1 MKLLLTCALL
11 MPLTAL
17 AATASKA
24 APPPDLDISGT
35 WSLSGDVQGTAVT
48 ETCRLQQNDV
58 VLSGQCDTSTG
69 KYDVKGKLD
78 GRTATFT
85 HGGNY
90 QGSDLVITYT
100 GKVAQ
105 DGSMTGTID
114 VDPFNVTG
122 SFSAKKGGAETPST
136 PTSPPTPP
144 AS

>member
-1 MKLLLTCALL
+1 MKHWIACAL
-11 MPLTAL
+11 MVAAPAL
-17 AATASKA
+17 AATAPKA
-24 APPPDLDISGT
+24 AVAPDLDVSGT
-35 WSLSGDVQGTAVT
+35 WSLSGDVQGTAVN
-48 ETCRLQQNDV
+48 ETCRLVQTDV

-90 QGSDLVITYT
+90 QGSDLTITYT

-105 DGSMTGTID
+105 DGTMTGTMD

-122 SFSAKKGGAETPST
+122 SFSAKKGDAAA
-136 PTSPPTPP
+136 P